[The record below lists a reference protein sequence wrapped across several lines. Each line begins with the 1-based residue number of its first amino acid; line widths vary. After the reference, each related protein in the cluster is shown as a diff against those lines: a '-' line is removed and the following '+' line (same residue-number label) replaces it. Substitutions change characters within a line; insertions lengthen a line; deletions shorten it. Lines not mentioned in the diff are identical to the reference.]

1 MNIQLT
7 EFNLLWEK
15 LVEYSPKILIGLVL
29 FIIGLLMAIFLRLLV
44 TKLLELIRFNTLSD
58 KTGITEFLKKGQINY
73 TPSKLIGNI
82 VFWTMVILIL
92 FLIADISGIKV
103 LGPIVEKIAN
113 NFPSIF
119 GAIITLIIGSVIVI
133 FVGNFVQTIA
143 SNAAFPHSNLL
154 SRAIKWVGI
163 IFVLLL
169 SFENFNLGS
178 KVLSSTFLIILAA
191 IAFGVSL
198 AFGIGCKDIA
208 REIMEKFLRNLEEK
222 NKKGPKGP
230 DLEG

>member
-1 MNIQLT
+1 M
-7 EFNLLWEK
+7 
-15 LVEYSPKILIGLVL
+15 
-29 FIIGLLMAIFLRLLV
+29 
-44 TKLLELIRFNTLSD
+44 
-58 KTGITEFLKKGQINY
+58 
-73 TPSKLIGNI
+73 
-82 VFWTMVILIL
+82 
-92 FLIADISGIKV
+92 
-103 LGPIVEKIAN
+103 
-113 NFPSIF
+113 
-119 GAIITLIIGSVIVI
+119 IIGSVIVI